1 QDSYAARATSHL
13 RAHRALLTLGLRQK
27 DRFLLGIPRRRSL
40 SQRRGHADVWA
51 GCGPTVLY
59 HGRLGRRHGTP
70 ATLVAPPPV
79 QVRGGPM
86 HYRFA
91 LAALYVVLV
100 ATVAAT
106 LLFRLN
112 PALITA
118 LPLPVATLATVT
130 LAHRRG

>member
-1 QDSYAARATSHL
+1 
-13 RAHRALLTLGLRQK
+13 
-27 DRFLLGIPRRRSL
+27 
-40 SQRRGHADVWA
+40 
-51 GCGPTVLY
+51 
-59 HGRLGRRHGTP
+59 
-70 ATLVAPPPV
+70 
-79 QVRGGPM
+79 M

-130 LAHRRG
+130 LAHHRGPRHGDRDRGTSGHEHNV

>member
-1 QDSYAARATSHL
+1 
-13 RAHRALLTLGLRQK
+13 
-27 DRFLLGIPRRRSL
+27 
-40 SQRRGHADVWA
+40 
-51 GCGPTVLY
+51 
-59 HGRLGRRHGTP
+59 
-70 ATLVAPPPV
+70 
-79 QVRGGPM
+79 M

-130 LAHRRG
+130 LAHRRGRRHGDRDRGTSGHEHNV

>member
-1 QDSYAARATSHL
+1 
-13 RAHRALLTLGLRQK
+13 
-27 DRFLLGIPRRRSL
+27 
-40 SQRRGHADVWA
+40 
-51 GCGPTVLY
+51 
-59 HGRLGRRHGTP
+59 
-70 ATLVAPPPV
+70 
-79 QVRGGPM
+79 M

-106 LLFRLN
+106 LLFGLN

-130 LAHRRG
+130 LVCRRGRRHRDRDRGHQRP